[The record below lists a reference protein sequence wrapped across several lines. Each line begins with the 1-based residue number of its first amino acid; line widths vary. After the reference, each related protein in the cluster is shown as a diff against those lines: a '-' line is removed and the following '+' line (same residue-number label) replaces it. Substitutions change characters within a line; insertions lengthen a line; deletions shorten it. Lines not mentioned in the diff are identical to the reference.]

1 VPTTVKGY
9 QKLLHWAEGFGPV
22 CCAGV
27 EGTGSYGAGLAR
39 YLKAAGISDWQH
51 RVEQLEKDRDA
62 LLESM
67 ADAVPDALH
76 DLTGVERNHVYRLLR
91 LQVTPTAE
99 GYEVSGALT
108 GILHKGI
115 DTLASVP
122 KCKTGELSFHAWLS
136 QGDERLELTRA

>member
-1 VPTTVKGY
+1 MGSGPTPRR
-9 QKLLHWAEGFGPV
+9 AEGADECEGIPETPPLGGERRASVVCAVPV
-22 CCAGV
+22 WKVRA
-27 EGTGSYGAGLAR
+27 AMGL
-39 YLKAAGISDWQH
+39 
-51 RVEQLEKDRDA
+51 V
-62 LLESM
+62 ESM

-76 DLTGVERNHVYRLLR
+76 ELTGVERNHVYRLLR
-91 LQVTPTAE
+91 LQATPTAE